1 MRMNELKNALD
12 EYQALQQQIAALE
25 KQKAVVADRIKG
37 HMDTAG
43 VDELQIGDTTARYR
57 EVISQRFDAKA
68 FQQAHKK
75 LYAMFCKPQAV
86 RRFTI
91 TA

>member
-1 MRMNELKNALD
+1 MKKNELKTALD

-25 KQKAVVADRIKG
+25 KQKAVLADRIKN
-37 HMDTAG
+37 HMDAAG
-43 VDELQIGDTTARYR
+43 VEELQIGDTTARYR
-57 EVISQRFDAKA
+57 EVTSHRFDTQA

-75 LYAMFCKPQAV
+75 LYTMFCKPQAV
-86 RRFTI
+86 RRFTV